1 MAPDESTKARIINEA
16 ITLLESGGEQAVRLV
31 KIAEAIGITQ
41 PAIYAHF
48 GSRKEL
54 VTAAY
59 AEWYW
64 RALVTPISPN
74 ASTTEAT
81 DIDDYLVRLRAY
93 IRSSFEPGREVAR
106 AARVTI
112 LGAAQRDPDLQ
123 VAINEA
129 NRMFL
134 GAVERAVR
142 TAQIRGWCRTD
153 LSAKAIAYW
162 INGMMTGRI
171 LAEMDPGTVD
181 LDEWDKV
188 AEELVLA
195 LLPE

>member
-1 MAPDESTKARIINEA
+1 MALEETTKERLIGAA
-16 ITLLESGGEQAVRLV
+16 IDCLESGGEQAIKLSQ
-31 KIAEAIGITQ
+31 IADAVGISE

-48 GSRKEL
+48 KNRKEL

-64 RALVTPISPN
+64 RSLVTPISPSE
-74 ASTTEAT
+74 STDLAT
-81 DIDDYLVRLRAY
+81 DLDDYLERLRAY
-93 IRSSFEPGREVAR
+93 IRSSFTPDRVRAR

-112 LGAAQRDPDLQ
+112 IGAAQRDPELQ
-123 VAINEA
+123 LAINAA
-129 NRMFL
+129 NRQFL
-134 GAVERAVR
+134 GAVENAVR
-142 TAQIRGWCRTD
+142 TAQVRGWCRTD

-171 LAEMDPGTVD
+171 LAEMDNGAVD
-181 LDEWDKV
+181 MAEWDLV

-195 LLPE
+195 LLP